1 MPLIIRVKISSGVPN
16 LKEIKMSK
24 FLVIG
29 NKRIYKMETLDIR
42 TAWELAEKEM
52 NNYKLTGNTK
62 IIDIIRKDSK

>member
-1 MPLIIRVKISSGVPN
+1 MA
-16 LKEIKMSK
+16 K

-62 IIDIIRKDSK
+62 IIDIIRKDSKWLNMGLR

>member
-1 MPLIIRVKISSGVPN
+1 MLVLSLLLTHYLTR
-16 LKEIKMSK
+16 KEINMSK

-62 IIDIIRKDSK
+62 IIDIIRKDTK

>member
-1 MPLIIRVKISSGVPN
+1 MA
-16 LKEIKMSK
+16 K

-52 NNYKLTGNTK
+52 NIYKLTGNTK

>member
-1 MPLIIRVKISSGVPN
+1 
-16 LKEIKMSK
+16 MSK

-29 NKRIYKMETLDIR
+29 NKRIYKMETLDMR

-62 IIDIIRKDSK
+62 IIDIIRKDYHG